1 MTTPSGSP
9 EHENPQAESA
19 ARPSSRR
26 QLLRYGLAAGA
37 ASLIG
42 GVGGRVLAANLMT
55 APGPAGAAVDA
66 RFPLCLTAADGT
78 APTGPL
84 RPLKLAWN
92 ASAICTAAAP
102 VAKETG
108 IFTRHGLD
116 VDFVNFG
123 SSTEQLLEAIATG
136 KADAGIGMALRWLK
150 PLEQGFDVRIT
161 AGVHGGCLRLL
172 GDAGAGV
179 TKVADLKG
187 KTIAVSD
194 QASPGKNFFSIY
206 LAEHGVDPFKDVE
219 WRQYPLEALP
229 LAIDKGEAQAL
240 ADADPRTWIWIR
252 ESKGK
257 LVELATN
264 LSEKY
269 VDRAC
274 CIIGIRGSLIRDE
287 KPVATALTRAI
298 LEGAHKVGQDPELA
312 ARTFSGYGGKGSIED
327 LVAMLNSQDHHH
339 SPIGGDLKTQIAAY
353 AEELKLVQ
361 VFKPNTNTQRFAEKV
376 YADVLTV

>member
-1 MTTPSGSP
+1 MTHDPNTDAADAPR
-9 EHENPQAESA
+9 SA
-19 ARPSSRR
+19 SRR
-26 QLLRYGLAAGA
+26 SLLRYGLAAGA
-37 ASLIG
+37 ATLAG
-42 GVGGRVLAANLMT
+42 AAGGRVLAANLMR
-55 APGPAGAAVDA
+55 APASTVPD
-66 RFPLCLTAADGT
+66 FPLCLTAAEGA

-108 IFTRHGLD
+108 IFARHGLD

-150 PLEQGFDVRIT
+150 PLEQGFDVKIT

-172 GDAGAGV
+172 GDASAGV
-179 TKVADLKG
+179 TKVSDLKG
-187 KTIAVSD
+187 KTIAISD

-206 LAEHGVDPFKDVE
+206 LAERGVDPFKDVE

-240 ADADPRTWIWIR
+240 ALADADPRTWIWIK

-257 LVELATN
+257 LTEIATN

-269 VDRAC
+269 ADRAC
-274 CIIGIRGSLIRDE
+274 CIIGVRGSLIRDE
-287 KPVATALTRAI
+287 RPVATALTRAI
-298 LEGAHKVGQDPELA
+298 LEGAHKVGADPELA
-312 ARTFSGYGGKGSIED
+312 ARTFSGYGGKGSIDD

-339 SPIGGDLKTQIAAY
+339 APVGADLKTQLAAY
-353 AEELKLVQ
+353 TDELKLVQ
-361 VFKPNTNTQRFAEKV
+361 VIKPATNSQRFAEKI